1 MKFSNL
7 RDFIEFDGTRTVH
20 LIFLAGENPKS
31 VSLLIVYKVDVTV
44 NGKYQSEAF
53 LKIILPP
60 FQNTIRVSK
69 YGNYMYFS

>member
-1 MKFSNL
+1 MTKIVYTCPIHSN
-7 RDFIEFDGTRTVH
+7 DIVYYNTVH
-20 LIFLAGENPKS
+20 QI
-31 VSLLIVYKVDVTV
+31 YKVDVTV
-44 NGKYQSEAF
+44 NGKYHSEAF

>member
-1 MKFSNL
+1 MP
-7 RDFIEFDGTRTVH
+7 
-20 LIFLAGENPKS
+20 LINIGGNAGGSRELFLH
-31 VSLLIVYKVDVTV
+31 KVDVTV